1 MFERLSR
8 SWELTK
14 ASLAVLSADKELLIY
29 PLLSGLA
36 SVLVLIT
43 FAVPA
48 VLAGLGDRLAT
59 GEDGVRVM
67 GAIVAFCFYVTQYF
81 VILFCNTALVGA
93 ALIRLRGGD
102 PTVGDGFRIAFERLG
117 VIFGYAVVSA
127 TVGMVLRALAQR
139 GGVLGRIVSSFFGLA
154 WGLAT
159 FLVVPV
165 LVVEKVGPIDAVKR
179 SAAYL
184 KTTWGEQLAGNL
196 GMGAVFG
203 LLTFGVALAGIA
215 AMMAAA
221 ALESGLLL
229 GLAVVGM
236 VAALVALGLVS
247 SALAGI
253 YAAAVYRYAADGQA
267 GAFFPERLVKDA
279 FVRG

>member
-59 GEDGVRVM
+59 GDDGVRVL

-102 PTVGDGFRIAFERLG
+102 PTVGDGFRIAFQRLG
-117 VIFGYAVVSA
+117 VILGYAVVSA
-127 TVGMVLRALAQR
+127 TVGMVLRAIAQR

-165 LVVEKVGPIDAVKR
+165 LVVEGVGPIEAVKR

-184 KTTWGEQLAGNL
+184 KKTWGEQLAGNL
-196 GMGAVFG
+196 GLGAVFG
-203 LLTFGVALAGIA
+203 LLTFAVAGLGIAGII
-215 AMMAAA
+215 AAA

-236 VAALVALGLVS
+236 VAAFVAIGLVS
-247 SALAGI
+247 SALGGI
-253 YAAAVYRYAADGQA
+253 YAAAVYRYAVDGQA